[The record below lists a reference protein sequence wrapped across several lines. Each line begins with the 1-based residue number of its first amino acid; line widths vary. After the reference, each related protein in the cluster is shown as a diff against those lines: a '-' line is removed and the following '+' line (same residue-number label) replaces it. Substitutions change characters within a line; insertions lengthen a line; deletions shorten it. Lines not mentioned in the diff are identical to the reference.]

1 MVNFNA
7 QLKGRKEMKKFDE
20 MDAMEEI
27 LEKQIDELKEFLKV
41 VLKDTKGTEI
51 TFDSDFF
58 LPDYPEFTQIT
69 RTVKVQDTDML
80 AQYAVDD
87 VFDELYEDGEVFE
100 KQGKLFMRKARPLN
114 RYGFDF
120 GLALR
125 IFKQV
130 SREEIR
136 DFVLYYVCRGIANM
150 QETDGTGMELIYD
163 SFLEKHGRDLVE
175 RG

>member
-1 MVNFNA
+1 M
-7 QLKGRKEMKKFDE
+7 EEFDE
-20 MDAMEEI
+20 MDVIEEM
-27 LEKQIDELKEFLKV
+27 LEKQIDELEEFLKI

-58 LPDYPEFTQIT
+58 FPDYPDFKEIT
-69 RTVKVQDTDML
+69 RTVKVQDTDMM

-87 VFDELYEDGEVFE
+87 VFDQMYEDREIVE
-100 KQGKLFMRKARPLN
+100 KQGKLFIKKARPLN

-120 GLALR
+120 KLALK
-125 IFKQV
+125 IFKKV
-130 SREEIR
+130 SREEVQ
-136 DFVLYYVCRGIANM
+136 DFVLRHVCVGIADM

-163 SFLEKHGRDLVE
+163 SFLEKHGRDLLE